1 MQENVLRISS
11 LQLLLGLAGYGYCDG
26 KLATVTIYKVCSVE
40 VTLDTTNNFAGDLGV
55 SK

>member
-26 KLATVTIYKVCSVE
+26 KLTAVTLYKVCSVE
-40 VTLDTTNNFAGDLGV
+40 VTLDTTNNFVGDLRV